1 MEHTNKTIGLQ
12 DLVEGFLFSLQ
23 AEGRAPR
30 THEYYDKLLRH
41 FLYYAKS
48 QDWPEQIG
56 LSNTKRIGQFL
67 SWVGSRSFGY
77 TAGNG
82 SRRFTKSKSLTAW
95 PYYKALRRLFNWG
108 IEEGLLEE
116 SNVKNIHFK
125 APALPPVQPYA
136 LEELRRFLVVCEID
150 IRTGARF
157 TGLRNKA
164 MLVLFVDS
172 GLRLS
177 EQVHLKF

>member
-1 MEHTNKTIGLQ
+1 MRHSDKAIGLQ

-41 FLYYAKS
+41 FTEYAKS
-48 QDWPEQIG
+48 QDWPERVE
-56 LSNTKRIGQFL
+56 LLDTKRIRQFL
-67 SWVGSRSFGY
+67 SWVGSRSFEY

-82 SRRFTKSKSLTAW
+82 SRRFTESKPSTAW

-108 IEEGLLEE
+108 IEEGLLKE
-116 SNVKNIHFK
+116 SPVKDIHFK
-125 APALPPVQPYA
+125 APPLPPVQPYEQ
-136 LEELRRFLVVCEID
+136 EELKRFLAVCELD
-150 IRTGARF
+150 IRTEAHF

-164 MLVLFVDS
+164 IWLYLLECRVYGWAAV
-172 GLRLS
+172 RY
-177 EQVHLKF
+177 